1 MEVDPYETL
10 KTLLSNERIIPPL
23 MKWKTVSTIEYR
35 KIYEESIRDS
45 YSFWEREALKLSWSR
60 KWSRVVEGQPPNT
73 KWFTGGYINAYYN
86 IIGKHRNTWIW
97 SKPAFIWE
105 NEEGDSRII
114 TYSELDRLASRI
126 ASSLRSL
133 GVKPGDWVLAYI
145 SPSIEALAFLL
156 ASIKIGAPF
165 ETVFTGFGYYEL
177 AKRIRD
183 VNPNI
188 LLATSG
194 FTRRGKLVDTLST
207 VRKAV
212 ELSGFK
218 NPVVVIENPGT
229 PPLRDSELSLQE
241 LLGYS
246 SGSIEDYTAPSEH
259 PLFGLHSG
267 YSDEYSQIVYP
278 TGGFLVQ
285 VYSTSQ
291 WIGLRPRDTYFCT
304 VWPGWIT
311 GVSYVVFGPLMIGS
325 TIVLYEGGPDY
336 PSWDRWWRIIEDYA
350 VTLFL
355 TTSSALRILRKQGDQ
370 YVTSRNLDT
379 LKAILVTAEPLEP
392 DTWYWTY
399 RVVGTG
405 KTPVI
410 DSKPD
415 GYTGRIPVVNLYIQS
430 EIGTFVTGN
439 LVNYTFP
446 PIAPGSAGT
455 PIPGFNVG
463 VVDSEG
469 RELTESIGELVVRNP
484 WPAMPIKYPVE
495 YREKWKN
502 GYYRTGDYAYI
513 TRDGYV
519 YVLGRLD
526 NIAKISGYRVSPGA
540 IVKALRELLG
550 IETRIYRVKDPER
563 FESFILEYKGPVT
576 PEEVK
581 STIRR
586 AIGGIVEPK
595 QIIKEE

>member
-1 MEVDPYETL
+1 M
-10 KTLLSNERIIPPL
+10 
-23 MKWKTVSTIEYR
+23 
-35 KIYEESIRDS
+35 
-45 YSFWEREALKLSWSR
+45 
-60 KWSRVVEGQPPNT
+60 
-73 KWFTGGYINAYYN
+73 
-86 IIGKHRNTWIW
+86 
-97 SKPAFIWE
+97 
-105 NEEGDSRII
+105 
-114 TYSELDRLASRI
+114 
-126 ASSLRSL
+126 
-133 GVKPGDWVLAYI
+133 
-145 SPSIEALAFLL
+145 
-156 ASIKIGAPF
+156 
-165 ETVFTGFGYYEL
+165 
-177 AKRIRD
+177 
-183 VNPNI
+183 
-188 LLATSG
+188 
-194 FTRRGKLVDTLST
+194 
-207 VRKAV
+207 
-212 ELSGFK
+212 
-218 NPVVVIENPGT
+218 

-410 DSKPD
+410 DSNQ
-415 GYTGRIPVVNLYIQS
+415 TGIL
-430 EIGTFVTGN
+430 
-439 LVNYTFP
+439 
-446 PIAPGSAGT
+446 
-455 PIPGFNVG
+455 
-463 VVDSEG
+463 
-469 RELTESIGELVVRNP
+469 
-484 WPAMPIKYPVE
+484 VE
-495 YREKWKN
+495 Y
-502 GYYRTGDYAYI
+502 
-513 TRDGYV
+513 
-519 YVLGRLD
+519 
-526 NIAKISGYRVSPGA
+526 P
-540 IVKALRELLG
+540 
-550 IETRIYRVKDPER
+550 
-563 FESFILEYKGPVT
+563 
-576 PEEVK
+576 
-581 STIRR
+581 
-586 AIGGIVEPK
+586 
-595 QIIKEE
+595 